1 MNMTNTH
8 TNHTLEAHASLALRD
23 AGGRTIRC
31 VSGSV
36 WLTMEGDLRDV
47 VLAAGESFVVDR
59 DGVTI
64 LAAQKR
70 SVVEVSA
77 ANQPRTWWER
87 VVDYLDKTY
96 GPGAI
101 RPSRKQYYYNERN
114 RHAVHT
120 DKNQR

>member
-1 MNMTNTH
+1 MNMPDMH
-8 TNHTLEAHASLALRD
+8 TNHNLDAHASLALRD

-36 WLTMEGDLRDV
+36 WLTMEGDIRDV

-64 LAAQKR
+64 LAAQQR
-70 SVVEVSA
+70 SVVEISA
-77 ANQPRTWWER
+77 ANQPRTWWDR

-101 RPSRKQYYYNERN
+101 RPSRKWEYYNERA
-114 RHAVHT
+114 RRSRA
-120 DKNQR
+120 D